1 MIWQQKCTFA
11 EEEVLTN
18 QFSILRLAPV
28 RLHNSL
34 LLASV
39 LFLFS
44 GCGWLQEISD
54 LDRSVTFS
62 ATITPA
68 QIYEGQQSKVQV
80 NLSRS
85 YESAKT
91 VSWALYEDGTQSLAA
106 TSDFVEVQGSLSLS
120 GTSPQEFTITSKPGS
135 IASGSKQF
143 KIVLNSEN
151 STQSFNISVLDSGT
165 TSTISIT
172 SAQNSGYVNIANRTS
187 YTVSGVCSTV
197 ASDVNLVAQ
206 IGGQS
211 TSGVIPC
218 SGSMDWSINLN
229 FTGVSN
235 EGAVTL
241 SATHAGGGGT
251 LGATTLQI
259 QKDTT
264 APTVAFTS
272 PGAMSA
278 INASTASSFAIS
290 GSCTEFARIVSAT
303 LTSSGGGTPVVASGV
318 CLDLM
323 GSGEWNTTANL
334 SSLTDGTITA
344 TLSHA
349 DAAGNPSS
357 GVRAFTKDTLIP
369 TLSIASPA
377 SLATYNAST
386 YQALAINGACNKTG
400 ATVTLTG
407 DVSGTLTAMCN
418 GTNYSFS
425 GLTLTGAN
433 GVRSITAT
441 ISDTAGN
448 QTQTN
453 ISLQKDILVP
463 TLAITSPASM
473 TTYNASTYQ
482 TLAITGTCNKSG
494 ATVVLTG
501 DVSGTLSAGC
511 NGTNFSFSGLTLTG
525 ATGTRT
531 ITATISDAAGNS
543 ANTNLNL
550 QKDIV
555 VPTLA
560 ISTPAALTTFIANNY
575 TAVAINGT
583 CNKNGATVTLT
594 GDISGTL
601 TDTCNGT
608 TYSFTGLTLTG
619 ADGLKSV
626 TATIADVAGN
636 SSQVSLN
643 LQKDISVPTAII
655 SGAPTPGSYSNAT
668 SLSVTVGGADVS
680 EYLYKFGDGTT
691 DCTNATGYSA
701 ATGIAIP
708 ISISAGTM
716 GADGAK
722 KLCARAK
729 DASGNIQ
736 ALVSATEVAWTKDTV
751 LPVLAFTS
759 PGAGSYVNL
768 STQSSFAVSGTCT
781 EVGTS
786 NVSIAG
792 DINTPVQANCAAGSP
807 NTWTANVNFSS
818 ASDGPVFLLVSQTD
832 AAGNVG
838 SRTRAFV
845 KDAVNP
851 TIAWSNPSA
860 GAFINNTNKASFTV
874 QGTCSDYSATPNV
887 ALTSTALTAT
897 VNVACDGAN
906 WTANLAF
913 NNGDE
918 AVTVRATITDAAGNT
933 SFSDRNFTKDT
944 NNPVL
949 AITSPSA
956 GSYINNANKASFAVS
971 GTCSDVGTNNVVVS
985 GAASG
990 TVNCVVGSPN
1000 TWSANLNFTAASDG
1014 ALSITVTHTDAA
1026 GNTHE
1031 PTLAL
1036 NKDVVAPT
1044 TGWTLPLALACAS
1057 NSSGTSF
1064 AVSGTCTTGD
1074 GNVTLSSAQLLTPV
1088 TTACSS
1094 GTWSTTLNLDV
1105 TALSDLSSFSILSS
1119 QTDVAGNNGSLS
1131 RSFKKIG
1138 SAPTVILGGW
1148 DDIYSVGPKTYASN
1162 PSETT
1167 PASEPGQVRISWK
1180 DWPAGNTCQP
1190 EAVKVYRA
1198 SSAGGGASI
1207 VSNMDYPSGIPAN
1220 VKSFTDN
1227 TLQGATIG
1235 TVGSPTDFGKGWY
1248 YTLRVTI
1255 AGTDYTV
1262 TSPTEIAEARVV
1274 APPANMALVHRW
1286 IANQEVCG
1294 LMGRTPDA
1302 TNNYRCSYSGWGKVT
1317 GNYNDLEKDLLVDR
1331 HELACNF
1338 TSQCGAGGN
1347 QPCLAS
1353 VFSTTNPA
1361 GAGIAGADGQVF
1373 YNDDGANARCFIKI
1387 SGTWREANLNSAGV
1401 LTPALRV
1408 AMTTPMGNKPPLVTL
1423 DQNRSWDT
1431 CQGYSVSLSQVA
1443 GFTTANKRLLRNK
1456 EWKAAAAWNPTLTD
1470 AQIVTLENGGAL
1482 GRCNTVNA
1490 HGLISTDR
1498 GYVGTYAFYSGSQ
1511 TATSS
1516 CQSRYGIQDMVGNVW
1531 EWTSDQL
1538 GSCSGAGSTC
1548 VGVTS
1553 ALDAGNTDMNGFP
1566 FDHVNAP
1573 GNGLVS
1579 EWNIESKTYGANYF
1593 SVPLGIPM
1601 ITNDGGNAI
1610 TIDSWLTPTNK
1621 FHGDRF
1627 YLYPT
1632 NGNISRGLF
1641 VGGSWGDGS
1650 NTGRWASLWPWNP
1663 ADANQYIGLRC
1674 AVPLS
1679 Y

>member
-1 MIWQQKCTFA
+1 MTKT
-11 EEEVLTN
+11 
-18 QFSILRLAPV
+18 SILSHALARVPTYI
-28 RLHNSL
+28 LS
-34 LLASV
+34 AST
-39 LFLFS
+39 LFFFS
-44 GCGWLQEISD
+44 GCGWLQQISE
-54 LDRSVTFS
+54 LDREVTFS

-68 QIYEGQQSKVQV
+68 QIYEGQQAKVQV
-80 NLSRS
+80 NLSKN
-85 YESAKT
+85 YEGEKII
-91 VSWALYEDGTQSLAA
+91 SWTLYEEGTQSLAT
-106 TSDFVEVQGSLSLS
+106 TSDFVEVQGSVSLS
-120 GTSPQEFTITSKPGS
+120 GTSAKDFTITSKPGS

-143 KIVLNSEN
+143 KVVLTTEN
-151 STQSFNISVLDSGT
+151 SSQSFNISVLDSGT

-172 SAQNSGYVNIANRTS
+172 SALNSGYVNNANKAN
-187 YTVSGVCSTV
+187 YTVSGVCST
-197 ASDVNLVAQ
+197 AGSDVNLVAE

-211 TSGVIPC
+211 TSGVVPC
-218 SGSMDWSINLN
+218 SVSLDWSINLN
-229 FTGVSN
+229 FSAVTNDGP
-235 EGAVTL
+235 VTL

-251 LGATTLQI
+251 LGATSLQI
-259 QKDTT
+259 QKDVA
-264 APTVAFTS
+264 APTVAFSS

-278 INASTASSFAIS
+278 INASMASSFAIS
-290 GSCTEFARIVSAT
+290 GTCSEYTRIVSAT

-318 CLDLM
+318 CLDIL
-323 GSGEWNTTANL
+323 GSGEWSTTANI

-344 TLSHA
+344 TLSHS
-349 DAAGNPSS
+349 DAAGNTSS

-369 TLSIASPA
+369 TLSITSPA

-386 YQALAINGACNKTG
+386 YQALAIGGACNKNG

-407 DVSGTLTAMCN
+407 DVSGTLTATCN
-418 GTNYSFS
+418 GTSYSFS

-433 GVRSITAT
+433 GVRAVTAT

-448 QTQTN
+448 QTQTSIN
-453 ISLQKDILVP
+453 LQKDILVP

-473 TTYNASTYQ
+473 TMYNASTYQ
-482 TLAITGTCNKSG
+482 TLAITGTCNKNG
-494 ATVVLTG
+494 ATVALTG
-501 DVSGTLSAGC
+501 DVSGTLSASC

-531 ITATISDAAGNS
+531 ITATISDSAGNS
-543 ANTNLNL
+543 SQVNLNL

-560 ISTPAALTTFIANNY
+560 ISSPASLTTFIANNY
-575 TAVAINGT
+575 TSVAINGT

-594 GDISGTL
+594 GDVSGTL

-608 TYSFTGLTLTG
+608 NYSFTGLTLTG
-619 ADGLKSV
+619 TDGLKSV
-626 TATIADVAGN
+626 TATIADSAGN
-636 SSQVSLN
+636 SSQVNLN
-643 LQKDISVPTAII
+643 LQKDISVPTAIL
-655 SGAPTPGSYSNAT
+655 SGAPAPGSYSNAT
-668 SLSVTVGGADVS
+668 SLTVTVGGADVS

-701 ATGIAIP
+701 ATGIATT
-708 ISISAGTM
+708 ISINAGTM

-722 KLCARAK
+722 KLCVRAK

-736 ALVSATEVAWTKDTV
+736 SLASATEVGWTKDTA
-751 LPVLAFTS
+751 LPTLAFTS
-759 PGAGSYVNL
+759 PAAGSYVNL
-768 STQSSFAVSGTCT
+768 ATQSSFAVSGTCS

-786 NVSIAG
+786 NVNIDG
-792 DINTPVQANCAAGSP
+792 DITAPVQVNCVAGAP
-807 NTWTANVNFSS
+807 NTWTANVNFST
-818 ASDGPVFLLVSQTD
+818 ASNGPVFLLISQTD

-851 TIAWSNPSA
+851 TIGWTTPSA
-860 GAFINNTNKASFTV
+860 GAFINNANKAAFAVT
-874 QGTCSDYSATPNV
+874 GTCSDYSATPNV
-887 ALTSTALTAT
+887 ALTSTALTST

-918 AVTVRATITDAAGNT
+918 AVTVRATITDAAGNST
-933 SFSDRNFTKDT
+933 YSDRNFSKDT

-956 GSYINNANKASFAVS
+956 GSYVNDANKAAFAVS

-985 GAASG
+985 GSATA
-990 TVNCVVGSPN
+990 TVNCVSGSPN

-1026 GNTHE
+1026 GNTHA

-1044 TGWTLPLALACAS
+1044 TGWTLPLAAACAS
-1057 NSSGTSF
+1057 NSSGTTF
-1064 AVSGTCTTGD
+1064 AVSGTCTNGD
-1074 GNVTLSSAQLLTPV
+1074 GNVTLSSAQLGTPV
-1088 TTACSS
+1088 ATSCTG
-1094 GTWSTTLNLDV
+1094 GTWSATLNLNV
-1105 TALSDLSSFSILSS
+1105 TALADLASFSVQAS
-1119 QTDVAGNNGSLS
+1119 QTDTAGNTGALS

-1167 PASEPGQVRISWK
+1167 PNSEPGQVRISWK
-1180 DWPAGNTCQP
+1180 EWPAGNTCMP

-1198 SSAGGGASI
+1198 SIAGGGGSL
-1207 VSNMDYPSGIPAN
+1207 VSNMDFPSGIPAN
-1220 VKSFTDN
+1220 VRSFTDN

-1255 AGTDYTV
+1255 AGSDYNV

-1274 APPANMALVHRW
+1274 APPVNMALVHRW

-1294 LMGRTPDA
+1294 LMSRTPDA
-1302 TNNYRCSYSGWGKVT
+1302 ANHYRCSYSGWGKIT
-1317 GNYNDLEKDLLVDR
+1317 GNYYDLEKDLLVDR
-1331 HELACNF
+1331 HELGCNF
-1338 TSQCGAGGN
+1338 TSSCGAGGN

-1373 YNDDGANARCFIKI
+1373 YNDDGTDAQCFIKI
-1387 SGTWREANLNSAGV
+1387 AGTWRAANTATATVTLPNRLAMSTAMAG
-1401 LTPALRV
+1401 
-1408 AMTTPMGNKPPLVTL
+1408 KPPLTRIDQPKSYDNCQAYSVTL
-1423 DQNRSWDT
+1423 D
-1431 CQGYSVSLSQVA
+1431 QVA
-1443 GFTTANKRLLRNK
+1443 GFTSANKRLLRNK
-1456 EWKAAAAWNPTLTD
+1456 EWKAAAAWSPTLTD

-1482 GRCNTVNA
+1482 GRCNTSNA
-1490 HGLISTDR
+1490 HGLIATDR
-1498 GYVGTYAFYSGSQ
+1498 GWVGTYAFYSGSQ
-1511 TATSS
+1511 TATAS

-1553 ALDAGNTDMNGFP
+1553 AVDAGNTDMNGFP
-1566 FDHVNAP
+1566 FDHVAAP

-1579 EWNIESKTYGANYF
+1579 EWTIESKSYGANYF

-1610 TIDSWLTPTNK
+1610 SIDSWLTPTNK

-1632 NGNISRGLF
+1632 NGNVSRGLF
-1641 VGGSWGDGS
+1641 VGGSWGNGTVS
-1650 NTGRWASLWPWNP
+1650 GRWASAWSNTP
-1663 ADANQYIGLRC
+1663 ASSGYNIGLRC